1 MSVSGDGHM
10 GITVIGAVFI
20 DIKGFPL
27 AQYIPGGRNVGNVV
41 QVHGGVSRNI
51 AEDIGNISLH
61 PNFVSVVDYSGTGID
76 TIERLKEHGVNTEYI
91 IKEKDG
97 LGIWL
102 AVFDNNGDVTASI
115 SKRPDLMPLRQLLLE
130 KGDELCAKTDSFA
143 LEIDLEE
150 EVLEVIFDLA
160 EKYNKPVYAA
170 VSNMSIAMERRN
182 YLRKVACLVCNLQ
195 EAGLLFSC
203 ELENLNIDMLKS
215 VLYKKARDAKI
226 QRMIVTLGE
235 RGCIYIDYDSCG
247 YYSAYSMDVID
258 TTGAGDAFFAG
269 VAVGL
274 NYGKSMREAAVIGTR
289 LASSVIATKE
299 STCPVFMPEEFGI
312 TVRG

>member
-1 MSVSGDGHM
+1 M

-51 AEDIGNISLH
+51 AEDIGNISLRTR
-61 PNFVSVVDYSGTGID
+61 FVSIVDHSGTGID

-203 ELENLNIDMLKS
+203 ELENLGIDVLKS
-215 VLYKKARDAKI
+215 VLYKKDRDAKI

-299 STCPVFMPEEFGI
+299 STCPVFLPEEFGI